1 MARVR
6 ATQPCNANSGNIKFT
21 CPIGLYVSRGRSLSS
36 RSYHRWSYSA
46 TIRCAPLSAN
56 GSVVLQNGGTLSPGT
71 CLESFPLG
79 FAVFLLVGIALPRS
93 NTTIC
98 PRTGRAGLKE
108 TSLFTGLLLRVRMHC
123 TNDRSA
129 KRNTNSQSCRE
140 ERG

>member
-1 MARVR
+1 MQCQQWEHQIHLPNWIICFPR
-6 ATQPCNANSGNIKFT
+6 QK
-21 CPIGLYVSRGRSLSS
+21 PIISVLSS
-36 RSYHRWSYSA
+36 LELLCHH
-46 TIRCAPLSAN
+46 PLCPTKRERFGRTSKWRHIISRN
-56 GSVVLQNGGTLSPGT
+56 LSRVLPTRICG
-71 CLESFPLG
+71 
-79 FAVFLLVGIALPRS
+79 LLASIALPRS

-108 TSLFTGLLLRVRMHC
+108 TSLFTGLLLRVRMHS